1 MQAFREFESH
11 SFRHVSILPKS
22 SYDAD
27 SRYTWKVLIHT
38 DRKGWPAGMSKAF
51 MVKAKLDAWLT
62 TFDVRGETYYNIL
75 YLEREAD
82 LAHFKLSWD
91 GSQDYMCEKIR

>member
-1 MQAFREFESH
+1 
-11 SFRHVSILPKS
+11 VSILPKS

-62 TFDVRGETYYNIL
+62 TFDV
-75 YLEREAD
+75 
-82 LAHFKLSWD
+82 SW
-91 GSQDYMCEKIR
+91 RNLL